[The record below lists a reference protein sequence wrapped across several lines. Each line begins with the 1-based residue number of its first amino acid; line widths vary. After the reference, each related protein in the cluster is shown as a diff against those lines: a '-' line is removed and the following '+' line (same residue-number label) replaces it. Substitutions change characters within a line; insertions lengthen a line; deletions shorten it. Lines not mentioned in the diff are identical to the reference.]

1 MCFVLCVQQTA
12 TNKRLGCQKAKRRR
26 HDHPLIAAIVSVM
39 HIHAYTIYNN
49 RHHRHINRNDTQK
62 VGYMGVPYERGV
74 EMTQHFQ
81 SVTVRNAVSGWWSGG
96 GGWSNIEGGGRE
108 R

>member
-1 MCFVLCVQQTA
+1 MCFVLMF
-12 TNKRLGCQKAKRRR
+12 NKRQRTNGWAAKK
-26 HDHPLIAAIVSVM
+26 PSAALMITRLSPPSSASC
-39 HIHAYTIYNN
+39 IHAHTIYNN
-49 RHHRHINRNDTQK
+49 RHHRRINRNDTQK

-96 GGWSNIEGGGRE
+96 GWSNIEGGGRE